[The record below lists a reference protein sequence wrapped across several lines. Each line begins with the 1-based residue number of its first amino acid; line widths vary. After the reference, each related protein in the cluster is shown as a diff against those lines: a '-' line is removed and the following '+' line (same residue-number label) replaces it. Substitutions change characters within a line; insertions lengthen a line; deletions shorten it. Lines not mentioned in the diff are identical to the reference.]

1 MAIVKLALRP
11 WRQAPLS
18 HIFSSAAVGF
28 LLLLAG
34 FLFWMQAGLRP
45 VLARLQGE
53 QVVTAYLDASVDPKD
68 EEKIVDSI
76 RGSLGAHAETS
87 EVRFVPAHQ
96 FVENLKGAY
105 PDLSREL
112 EDLGPEMNSVVPRYV
127 SVSGMLPDESL
138 ERIKSVPG
146 IESADSSK
154 DRYAHIVG
162 AFLALRWVAK
172 LLIVGVCL
180 ALMTGL
186 IHLSRTNAYMH
197 REALLILKLWGASA
211 SELRAPGMIS
221 GALVGLL
228 GGAVAFA
235 SWLTAGQWLT
245 LQVRSLSPLLRE
257 MPAASFGF
265 AGALLLAGVLIGLF
279 AGALGGVA
287 SGTDSASASE
297 AHGR

>member
-1 MAIVKLALRP
+1 MFLLKLSMRP

-18 HIFSSAAVGF
+18 HVFSSAAVGF
-28 LLLLAG
+28 LLLLSG
-34 FLFWMQAGLRP
+34 FLFWMQTGLKP

-53 QVVTAYLDASVDPKD
+53 QVLTAYLDASVDPKD
-68 EEKIVDSI
+68 EDKIVDSI
-76 RGSLGAHAETS
+76 RGSLGAHSETA
-87 EVRFVPAHQ
+87 EVRFVPARQ
-96 FVENLKGAY
+96 FVENIKGAY
-105 PDLSREL
+105 PELSREL

-127 SVSGMLPDESL
+127 SIAGMLPDESL

-154 DRYAHIVG
+154 DRYAHVVG

-211 SELRAPGMIS
+211 AELRAPGMIS
-221 GALVGLL
+221 GALVGAL
-228 GGAVAFA
+228 GGAIAFA
-235 SWLTAGQWLT
+235 SWITAGAWLT
-245 LQVRSLSPLLRE
+245 SQVRALSPLLRE
-257 MPAASFGF
+257 MPQASVGFG
-265 AGALLLAGVLIGLF
+265 AGLLGAGLLIGLF
-279 AGALGGVA
+279 AGALGGLA